1 MQESPRFSLPLD
13 PLECCDHF
21 QMDEARLATACER
34 TSVHYLRVSGYRYD
48 PAERLEKSSRF
59 AEAARKLRAGSPR
72 DELGLPGLDFRR
84 VAGVSGTSDD
94 L

>member
-1 MQESPRFSLPLD
+1 MEKARDSPCRWTRLNAATIFR
-13 PLECCDHF
+13 C
-21 QMDEARLATACER
+21 MKRGLATACER

-48 PAERLEKSSRF
+48 PAERLEKLCRF
-59 AEAARKLRAGSPR
+59 AEAARKLRAGSAR
-72 DELGLPGLDFRR
+72 DEVGLPGLDFRR